1 MRVVARFAIH
11 VEQLVSRAEV
21 LGRVKLQYR
30 KKISGADATDGT
42 AANAKADQP
51 SGRRRG
57 SRPHKALIEREAS
70 PAGAAQPAGAAR
82 SRLTAAA
89 ASPEKKPSAAAFP
102 IVGIG
107 ASAGGLEA
115 FTELLKQ
122 LPLDTGMGFVLVQHL
137 DPQHES
143 ALTHLLARA
152 TAMPVCEVT
161 NNLRVEVNH
170 VYVIPPNTNL
180 GIEQGVLKLQ
190 PRQEG
195 RAPHH
200 SVDFFFESLATDQ
213 GERAI
218 GVILSGTA
226 SDGTVGLEAVKA
238 EGGIT
243 FAQDDSA
250 RFDSMPRS
258 AIAAGFVDFVLSPGN
273 IAKELV
279 RIAKHPYVAGQ
290 PPGPAAPTEGEKES
304 AAKNRF
310 DNILLLLRHHSGVDF
325 SLYKSSTVQRRIA
338 RRMLLNKIKR
348 PEAYATFLRGKANEL
363 EALYRDMLISVTTFF
378 RNPAAFDVLRE
389 KVFPRLFELRRDQ
402 PLRVWVL
409 GCSTGQ
415 EAYSIAMSFVEFAE
429 QAGQARKLQLFA
441 TDVNEALLD
450 NARAGTY
457 AESLMH
463 DLSPE
468 RLRRFFVKEDG
479 GYRAAK
485 SLREMVVFAR
495 QNLLTDPPFSRMDLV
510 SCRNVLIYLDADAQ
524 RKVLPTLH
532 YALKPEGFLFLG
544 ESESIGP
551 VADLFE
557 IVDKK
562 CKIYSKKP
570 GLTAHLH
577 FAPRHPGERKEIPAP
592 KPPVAPGG
600 FNAEINAQREADRI
614 TLNRYAPPGVLLN
627 AQWQVLQFRGETS
640 PFLKPPVGSA
650 TFHVLKM
657 ARQGLMLPLRAALK
671 KSKQENKAV
680 RREGVQLAQNGGV
693 RRVNFD
699 VVPLTHFKEGCY
711 LVFFEEAKV
720 GRAVP
725 SAPSREQPN
734 GTAKTPRPPRRQEE
748 SRRAAELERELAETR
763 DYLQS
768 VQDQSEAAN
777 EELQASS
784 EEVTSANEELQS
796 TNEELE
802 TSKEELESANEELTT
817 LNDEM
822 AHRNAELSRANAD
835 LNNLH
840 ASINL
845 PILVLTRDLAIR
857 RFTAPAANLFNL
869 VDADAGRPLSNV
881 RHNLDLPDLEALL
894 KEVIDTISERE
905 REARDKTGRYYS
917 LRARPYLTL
926 DNKIDGA
933 VLVLVDIDALK
944 RTEQAI
950 AVARDYAANVIR
962 SVRDSLLILDA
973 DLRVQNANQGFY
985 KTFQVSPA
993 ESEGRLFFE
1002 LGNGQWKI
1010 PRLCQ
1015 LLEGILPRNSFF
1027 NDYEVTHDFERI
1039 GRRTM
1044 LLNARKLA
1052 GDGAAQ
1058 GVLVGIQDITEI
1070 LQFQAATR

>member
-1 MRVVARFAIH
+1 M
-11 VEQLVSRAEV
+11 Q
-21 LGRVKLQYR
+21 
-30 KKISGADATDGT
+30 AD
-42 AANAKADQP
+42 KP
-51 SGRRRG
+51 SGRGRGGRR
-57 SRPHKALIEREAS
+57 HKALIEKAGS
-70 PAGAAQPAGAAR
+70 PAGAAQPAEADQR
-82 SRLTAAA
+82 RFTAAA
-89 ASPEKKPSAAAFP
+89 ASPEKKPSAASFP

-115 FTELLKQ
+115 FTELLKL

-143 ALTHLLARA
+143 ALTQLLTRA
-152 TAMPVCEVT
+152 TSMPVCEVT

-170 VYVIPPNTNL
+170 VYIIPPNTDL
-180 GIEQGVLKLQ
+180 GIERGVLKLQ

-200 SVDFFFESLATDQ
+200 SVDFFLESLAFDQ

-226 SDGTVGLEAVKA
+226 NDGTVGLEAVKA

-243 FAQDDSA
+243 FAQDESA

-258 AIAAGFVDFVLSPGN
+258 AVAAGCVDFVLSPQN

-290 PPGPAAPTEGEKES
+290 PPGPAAPSEGEKES

-310 DNILLLLRHHSGVDF
+310 TKILLQLRHHSGVDF
-325 SLYKSSTVQRRIA
+325 SLYKSNTVQRRIA
-338 RRMLLNKIKR
+338 RRMVLNKIKR
-348 PEAYATFLRGKANEL
+348 PEAYANFLRGKANEL
-363 EALYRDMLISVTTFF
+363 EALYADMLISVTTFF

-389 KVFPRLFELRRDQ
+389 KVFPKLLNLPRDQ

-429 QAGQARKLQLFA
+429 HAGQARKLQLFA

-450 NARAGTY
+450 KARAGLY
-457 AESLMH
+457 AESLMR
-463 DLSPE
+463 DISPE
-468 RLRRFFVKEDG
+468 RLRRFFVKENG

-495 QNLLTDPPFSRMDLV
+495 HNLLSDPPFSRMDLV

-544 ESESIGP
+544 ESESTGT

-557 IVDKK
+557 TVDRK
-562 CKIYSKKP
+562 CKMFSKKP
-570 GLTAHLH
+570 RRTAHLH

-600 FNAEINAQREADRI
+600 FNAEGNAQREADRI
-614 TLNRYAPPGVLLN
+614 TLNRYAPPSVLLN
-627 AQWQVLQFRGETS
+627 EQWQVLQFRGETS

-671 KSKQENKAV
+671 KATEVNKAV
-680 RREGVQLAQNGGV
+680 RREGVEVAQNGGV
-693 RRVNFD
+693 RRVNVD
-699 VVPLTHFKEGCY
+699 VVPLTHLKEGSY
-711 LVFFEEAKV
+711 LVFFEEAKERGLQAASTPEFEQARKFPGAQERRQV
-720 GRAVP
+720 KRPEGRAP
-725 SAPSREQPN
+725 DQ
-734 GTAKTPRPPRRQEE
+734 
-748 SRRAAELERELAETR
+748 SRRVAELERELAETR

-768 VQDQSEAAN
+768 VQEQSEAAN

-784 EEVTSANEELQS
+784 EEITSANEELQS

-822 AHRNAELSRANAD
+822 AHHNAELSRANAD
-835 LNNLH
+835 LDNLH
-840 ASINL
+840 ASVNL

-857 RFTAPAANLFNL
+857 RFTAPAAKLFNL
-869 VDADAGRPLSNV
+869 VDSDAGRPLSNV
-881 RHNLDLPDLEALL
+881 RHNLDLTDLEALL

-905 REARDKTGRYYS
+905 REVRDKTGRCYS

-926 DNKIDGA
+926 DNKIDGS

-944 RTEQAI
+944 RSEQAI
-950 AVARDYAANVIR
+950 AAARDYAANTLKT
-962 SVRDSLLILDA
+962 VRDSLLVLDA
-973 DLRVQNANQGFY
+973 DLRVNHANEAFY

-993 ESEGRLFFE
+993 ESEGRLFFD
-1002 LGNGQWKI
+1002 LGNGQWNI
-1010 PRLCQ
+1010 PRLHQ

-1027 NDYEVTHDFERI
+1027 NDYEVTRDFEGI

-1052 GDGAAQ
+1052 GEGAAQ
-1058 GVLVGIQDITEI
+1058 RILLGIHDITEI
-1070 LQFQAATR
+1070 LQFQAAAR